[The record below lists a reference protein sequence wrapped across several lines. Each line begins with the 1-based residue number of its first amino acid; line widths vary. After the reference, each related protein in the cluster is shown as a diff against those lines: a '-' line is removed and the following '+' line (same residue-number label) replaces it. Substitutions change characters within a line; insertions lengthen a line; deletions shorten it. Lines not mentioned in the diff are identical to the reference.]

1 MKLNLHV
8 AVMLGAL
15 LPGASAAPAFAQAG
29 GAAYPVKPIRL
40 IVPLAPGGPSD
51 ILARTMGQKLTESMK
66 QIVIVDNRTGAG
78 GTLGID
84 LAAKS
89 PPDGY
94 TMLLVAVA
102 TYTINA
108 SLYPK
113 LPYNAL
119 KDLTPV
125 TILAGAPYILVVHPA
140 LPVRSVKQLVAL
152 AKARPGELNYSS
164 GGAGTGP
171 HLAMEVLKANARI
184 DIVHIPY
191 KGAGPALNDLVAGQV
206 QLQLANMIASLP
218 LVKSGRLRA
227 IAVSGSKRSNTLP
240 DIPTLSESG
249 IGGLDDVGGHMIMVP
264 GATPREIVA
273 RLHQE
278 LVKVLQQPEVKA
290 RLAGEGA
297 EIFGTPP
304 EEAASIV
311 RNDIQ
316 KWAKIIKQLKLQ
328 AN

>member
-1 MKLNLHV
+1 MKPKMRAGMLLMLAASLV
-8 AVMLGAL
+8 AGTV
-15 LPGASAAPAFAQAG
+15 AAQT
-29 GAAYPVKPIRL
+29 YPSKPIRL

-66 QIVIVDNRTGAG
+66 QAVIVDNRTGAG

-113 LPYNAL
+113 LPYDPQ

-140 LPVRSVKQLVAL
+140 LPVHSVKQLVAL

-164 GGAGTGP
+164 GGTGTGP
-171 HLAMEVLKANARI
+171 HLAMEILKANAGI
-184 DIVHIPY
+184 NMVHIPY

-227 IAVSGSKRSNTLP
+227 IAVSGSKRSSLLP
-240 DIPTLSESG
+240 DVPTLSESG

-264 GATPREIVA
+264 GATPRAIIA

-278 LVKVLQQPEVKA
+278 LVKALQQPEVKA
-290 RLAGEGA
+290 RLASEGA

-304 EEAASIV
+304 DESAAII
-311 RNDIQ
+311 RNDIP
-316 KWAKIIKQLKLQ
+316 KWAKIIKQLKIQ

>member
-1 MKLNLHV
+1 MEEYMKPKMRAGMVL
-8 AVMLGAL
+8 MLA
-15 LPGASAAPAFAQAG
+15 ASLVTGTVTAQT
-29 GAAYPVKPIRL
+29 YPSKPIRL

-51 ILARTMGQKLTESMK
+51 ILARTIGQKLTESMK
-66 QIVIVDNRTGAG
+66 QPVIVDNRTGAG

-113 LPYNAL
+113 LPYDPQ

-164 GGAGTGP
+164 GGTGTGP
-171 HLAMEVLKANARI
+171 HLAMEILKANAGI
-184 DIVHIPY
+184 NIVHIPY
-191 KGAGPALNDLVAGQV
+191 KGAGPALNDLIAGQV

-227 IAVSGSKRSNTLP
+227 IAVSGSKRSSLLP

-290 RLAGEGA
+290 RLASEGA

-304 EEAASIV
+304 DESAAII
-311 RNDIQ
+311 RNDIP
-316 KWAKIIKQLKLQ
+316 KWAKVIKQLKIQ

>member
-1 MKLNLHV
+1 MKLNLRI

-15 LPGASAAPAFAQAG
+15 LLGAPATPAFAQAG
-29 GAAYPVKPIRL
+29 GAAYPVKSIRL

-66 QIVIVDNRTGAG
+66 QTVIVDNRTGAG

-171 HLAMEVLKANARI
+171 HLAMEVLKANAGI

-191 KGAGPALNDLVAGQV
+191 KGAGPALNDLIAGQV

-218 LVKSGRLRA
+218 LVQTGRLRA

-240 DIPTLSESG
+240 DIPTISESG

-304 EEAASIV
+304 DETASIV

-316 KWAKIIKQLKLQ
+316 KWAKIIRQLKLQ

>member
-1 MKLNLHV
+1 MKLNLRV
-8 AVMLGAL
+8 VVMLSAL
-15 LPGASAAPAFAQAG
+15 LPGASATSAFAQAG
-29 GAAYPVKPIRL
+29 AAAYPVKPIRL

-51 ILARTMGQKLTESMK
+51 ILARTMGQKLTESLK
-66 QIVIVDNRTGAG
+66 QVVIVDNRTGAG

-171 HLAMEVLKANARI
+171 HLAMEVLKANAGI
-184 DIVHIPY
+184 NIVHIPY

-227 IAVSGSKRSNTLP
+227 IAVSGSKRSSLLP
-240 DIPTLSESG
+240 DIPTLAESG

-304 EEAASIV
+304 EEAAAIV

-316 KWAKIIKQLKLQ
+316 KWAKIIVQLKLQ